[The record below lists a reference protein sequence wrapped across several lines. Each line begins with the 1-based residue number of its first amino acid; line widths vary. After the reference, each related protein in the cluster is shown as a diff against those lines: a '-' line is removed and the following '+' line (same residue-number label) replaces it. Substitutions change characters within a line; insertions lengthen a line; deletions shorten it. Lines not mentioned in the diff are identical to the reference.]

1 MLGELA
7 DDSETQFAGGKS
19 GGCARKAD
27 ELSSPGP
34 QHVTEAVT
42 EDGLIQ
48 LGRAAGVN
56 RGHSRPIRSKSRVLR
71 SRK

>member
-1 MLGELA
+1 VLGELA

-19 GGCARKAD
+19 GGCARKAV
-27 ELSSPGP
+27 EPSSPGP

-42 EDGLIQ
+42 EDGLIV
-48 LGRAAGVN
+48 LDRAAGVS